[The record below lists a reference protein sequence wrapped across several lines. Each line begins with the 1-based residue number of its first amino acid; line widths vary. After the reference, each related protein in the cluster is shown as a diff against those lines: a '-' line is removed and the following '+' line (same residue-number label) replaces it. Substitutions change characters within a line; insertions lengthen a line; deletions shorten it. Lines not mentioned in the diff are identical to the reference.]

1 MRNGFHHCWNGLRL
15 DVSRPYR
22 SPYGR
27 NRPCER
33 ITDNR
38 TSLES
43 PCLSHITDAPPD
55 APMGHALMASA
66 TLLHHHHHHDSCSH
80 CSPSHHQPHNQD
92 PQTRQIPTSG
102 IERLLQLSAS
112 IPIEDSEL
120 TPVQAWELLRTRP
133 NFGSL
138 EVERL
143 SVLQETLVRSVKC
156 YG

>member
-1 MRNGFHHCWNGLRL
+1 MRNGSHRCWNGLRL
-15 DVSRPYR
+15 IVSHSYCFSYGHNQPYE
-22 SPYGR
+22 R
-27 NRPCER
+27 N
-33 ITDNR
+33 TDNR

-55 APMGHALMASA
+55 ASMGHALMASA
-66 TLLHHHHHHDSCSH
+66 TLLHHHHHHDSRSH
-80 CSPSHHQPHNQD
+80 SPSSHHQPHNQD
-92 PQTRQIPTSG
+92 PQAWQIPTSG